1 MEKKSESPFYVTT
14 PIYYVNDVP
23 HIGHAYTTIIA
34 DTLARF
40 MKMKG
45 REVFF
50 LTGTDEHGQKV
61 EKAAAEH
68 GVAPQAWA
76 DRVVIR
82 FFDLWKA
89 LDCEPDFFIR
99 TTMDIHEKGVQKLFR
114 TLLEKGDIYKGE
126 YKGWYC
132 VSDENFLTED
142 VAIEKDG
149 TKICPDCGRK
159 AQVVS
164 EETYFFRL
172 SAYQQRLLDHYA
184 AHPQFVRPQSRMNE
198 VTSFVRGGL
207 RDLSITRTTV
217 KWGIPVPG
225 DPAHSIYVWFDA
237 LHNYVTGIG
246 YDRDP
251 GLFNKFWPASVHLI
265 GKDILRFHAV
275 FWPAFLLAS
284 GLPLPGCV
292 FGHGWW
298 LKDEAKMSKSKGNV
312 LDPYVLIK
320 AMGPDPLRY
329 FLLREIPVGL
339 DGNFSHEGFI
349 HRVNSDLANDLGNLV
364 SRALTMIRNY
374 FAGTIPES
382 GPEEPADADIR
393 TAFEEM
399 KDRAVAQFEA
409 YAVNKALEE
418 IWAFIT
424 AVNKYLADNAP
435 WKLHKDPALRPRL
448 ARVLR
453 TAAAS
458 LRGTAALVA
467 PVMPGSAQKIWE
479 SLGEPGRVRD
489 IRFDR
494 LSFDHPGLGQAVRAP
509 EPLFP
514 RIDLKAFLAED
525 IKPVKES
532 PMDEQKPTTPESA
545 SAPRPSPTA
554 GSSQAAATA
563 ETQVAPVKPLVT
575 YDEFARMEL
584 RVAHV
589 LEAVKVEGAKKLLK
603 LKIDLG
609 TEQRQIVAGVAET
622 YAPEQLVGRKFIVI
636 ANLKP
641 AVIRGVESQ
650 GMLLAAVS
658 GEKAVIPFFDS
669 EVPAGAK
676 VK

>member
-1 MEKKSESPFYVTT
+1 MAKKSKPPFYVTT

-40 MKMKG
+40 MKMNG
-45 REVFF
+45 RDVFF

-61 EKAAAEH
+61 EKAATAH
-68 GVAPQAWA
+68 GVDPRAWA
-76 DRVVIR
+76 DKVVVR

-99 TTMDIHEKGVQKLFR
+99 TTMDIHEKGVQKLFKI
-114 TLLEKGDIYKGE
+114 LLDRGDIYKGE

-142 VAIEKDG
+142 VALDKDG
-149 TKICPDCGRK
+149 TKTCPDCGRK

-172 SAYQQRLLDHYA
+172 SAYQQKLLDHYRT
-184 AHPQFVRPQSRMNE
+184 HPQFVRPQSRMNE

-207 RDLSITRTTV
+207 KDLSITRTTV
-217 KWGIPVPG
+217 KWGVPVPG
-225 DPAHSIYVWFDA
+225 DPAHTIYVWFDA

-251 GLFNKFWPASVHLI
+251 ALFEKFWPASVHLI

-275 FWPAFLLAS
+275 FWPAFLMAS
-284 GLPLPGCV
+284 RLPLPECV

-298 LKDEAKMSKSKGNV
+298 MKDEAKMSKSKGNV
-312 LDPYVLIK
+312 LDPYVLIR

-329 FLLREIPVGL
+329 FLLREVPIGL

-374 FAGTIPES
+374 FQGKIPPPAAEN
-382 GPEEPADADIR
+382 PADAEIR
-393 TAFEEM
+393 KAFEEM
-399 KDRAVAQFEA
+399 KKWAVAQYDS
-409 YAVNKALEE
+409 YALNKALEE

-424 AVNKYLADNAP
+424 TVNKYLADNAP

-448 ARVLR
+448 ARVLYQ
-453 TAAAS
+453 AAAS
-458 LRGTAALVA
+458 LRGVAALIA
-467 PVMPGSAQKIWE
+467 PVMPGSAQKMWE
-479 SLGEPGRVRD
+479 FLGESGSVQD
-489 IRFDR
+489 VRFDD
-494 LSFDHPGLGQAVRAP
+494 LAFAGLDIGHILKEP
-509 EPLFP
+509 TPLFP
-514 RIDLKAFLAED
+514 RVDLKAFLAEE
-525 IKPVKES
+525 PGTSKEQ
-532 PMDEQKPTTPESA
+532 PMDEPKTPSVD
-545 SAPRPSPTA
+545 
-554 GSSQAAATA
+554 QNII
-563 ETQVAPVKPLVT
+563 T
-575 YDEFARMEL
+575 YDEFAKLEL

-622 YAPEQLVGRKFIVI
+622 YAPEQLVGKKFIVI
-636 ANLKP
+636 VNLKP

-658 GEKAVIPFFDS
+658 GDKSAIPFFEAD
-669 EVPAGAK
+669 VPTGAK